1 MLTTH
6 QPADAL
12 IEVLRREH
20 VAYELIPHH
29 RTETAV
35 AEARALGVDP
45 HQVAKTLILS
55 TPFGFVRAVLP
66 ASDRLD
72 LEKARFALNT
82 PEVELATEET
92 LTGAYPEFELGAVPP
107 MGGAVDRVLVEGR
120 LFDSEFIVLEAGT
133 HDESVRLRTSD
144 LLTVADAEVAD
155 LVKD

>member
-12 IEVLRREH
+12 IEVLRHEH

-29 RTETAV
+29 HTETAV
-35 AEARALGVDP
+35 AEAKALGVDP
-45 HQVAKTLILS
+45 HQVAKTLILT
-55 TPFGFVRAVLP
+55 TPFGLVRAVLA

-72 LEKARFALNT
+72 LEKARFVLGT

-92 LTGAYPEFELGAVPP
+92 LIGAYPEFELGAVPP
-107 MGGAVDRVLVEGR
+107 IGGAYDRVLVDTR

-144 LLTVADAEVAD
+144 LRTVADAEVAD
-155 LVKD
+155 LAQR